1 MVFLKCS
8 VSHATKVTEVVRR
21 YQHVFKSHK
30 SIKNDKTMVNRKKDM
45 DKPQHIKHE
54 DKLRCL
60 GRVGVPAALMTSVVF
75 YP

>member
-1 MVFLKCS
+1 
-8 VSHATKVTEVVRR
+8 
-21 YQHVFKSHK
+21 
-30 SIKNDKTMVNRKKDM
+30 MVNRKKDM

-75 YP
+75 YPQKLDIYHFSGQKKEGKQNKLRNKLIK